1 MIRIKNAHFHDGKLD
16 EESMKKLKDG
26 FNKKKVDVEEV
37 KEEKELVQKVVNI
50 KQKKK
55 KVKKSKVKV
64 MSK

>member
-1 MIRIKNAHFHDGKLD
+1 MIRIKNAHFHNGKLD
-16 EESMKKLKDG
+16 WKSMKKLKDG